1 MAKVKGT
8 ALRSTVEFLK
18 THVGEKGYREFLEG
32 MSAEDVSV
40 LEAPIL
46 LSGWYEFSLLKR
58 LMKRAEGKVP
68 VPRGRTLAWELG
80 RFSAESALSTIYKL
94 FFKMADPAY
103 IIKKASYLYPT
114 YYDSGFM
121 EVVDLEEKAATIRIA
136 EFDEP
141 SAEFCD
147 RMQGWMQRT
156 VELTGHKGVTLL
168 HPLCR
173 ARGDST
179 CEYRGTWD

>member
-18 THVGEKGYREFLEG
+18 ASVGE
-32 MSAEDVSV
+32 AEYLRLIESMAPQDQDVLKNPV
-40 LEAPIL
+40 L
-46 LSGWYEFSLLKR
+46 LSSWYEFSLLRR
-58 LMKRAEGKVP
+58 LMQRAEGKIATP
-68 VPRGRTLAWELG
+68 QGHSLAWALG

-114 YYDSGFM
+114 YYDSGSM
-121 EVVDLEEKAATIRIA
+121 EVVGLEDRAATIHIKG
-136 EFDEP
+136 FDEP

-156 VELTGHKGVTLL
+156 VELTGHKSVTIL
-168 HPLCR
+168 HPQCR
-173 ARGDST
+173 ARGDAV